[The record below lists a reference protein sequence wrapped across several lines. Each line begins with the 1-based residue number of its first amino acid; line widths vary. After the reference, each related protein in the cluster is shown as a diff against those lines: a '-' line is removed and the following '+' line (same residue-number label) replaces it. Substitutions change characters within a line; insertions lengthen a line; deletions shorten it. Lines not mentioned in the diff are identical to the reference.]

1 MSIADPDTGGG
12 SVGGKNHALV
22 QAGPVRI
29 DGQDRGP
36 IVIAVRVE
44 RLADDRPS
52 PRQAG
57 MGNRR
62 DHRTIHSCVQH
73 LQ

>member
-1 MSIADPDTGGG
+1 MRVADQDAGGG
-12 SVGGKNHALV
+12 SVGGKNHSLV
-22 QAGPVRI
+22 QAGSVRI

-44 RLADDRPS
+44 RLADDSPS

-57 MGNRR
+57 MCNRR
-62 DHRTIHSCVQH
+62 DHRTIHSCVKH